1 MNTSISL
8 THNGLTY
15 TAKRLEIGD
24 KPAVTVQVTDN
35 QPEGKLHSPINGTM
49 FTFAPRTVT
58 VTNTFT
64 ESYSKVEK
72 TFTLF
77 TAEPGKRAGGA
88 DQLLDGGFH
97 SVKAATAWLEDLE
110 AVAIF
115 VKDFVEANASRLSA
129 LISSSRHWGK
139 GDVERMNI
147 AASEVTG
154 IININEKVQQ
164 SLVDKLITEY
174 IQVASR

>member
-1 MNTSISL
+1 MTNHISL
-8 THNGLTY
+8 TSSGLTY
-15 TAKRLEIGD
+15 TAKRLEVDG
-24 KPAVTVQVTDN
+24 KPVVTVLVTDN
-35 QPEGKLHSPINGTM
+35 QPEGKLHYPINGTL

-64 ESYSKVEK
+64 ESHTGLEK

-77 TAEPGKRAGGA
+77 TTEPGKRAGGA

-97 SVKAATAWLEDLE
+97 SVKAATAWLENPA
-110 AVAIF
+110 AVAEF
-115 VKDFVEANASRLSA
+115 VKDFVEAHTSRLSA
-129 LISSSRHWGK
+129 VIASSRHWGR
-139 GDVERMNI
+139 GSVERMNI

>member
-1 MNTSISL
+1 MTNHISL
-8 THNGLTY
+8 TSSGLTY
-15 TAKRLEIGD
+15 TAKRLELDG
-24 KPAVTVQVTDN
+24 KPVVTVLVTDN
-35 QPEGKLHSPINGTM
+35 QSEGKLHYPINGTM

-64 ESYSKVEK
+64 ESYTGVEK
-72 TFTLF
+72 SFTLF
-77 TAEPGKRAGGA
+77 TTEPGKRTGGA

-97 SVKAATAWLEDLE
+97 SVKAATAWLEDPE
-110 AVAIF
+110 AVAVF
-115 VKDFVEANASRLSA
+115 VKDFVEEHMSRLSGV
-129 LISSSRHWGK
+129 ISSSRHWGK

-164 SLVDKLITEY
+164 ALVDKLITEY

>member
-1 MNTSISL
+1 MTNHISL
-8 THNGLTY
+8 TSSGLTY
-15 TAKRLEIGD
+15 TAKRLEVDG
-24 KPAVTVQVTDN
+24 KPVVTVLVTDN
-35 QPEGKLHSPINGTM
+35 QPEDKFHYLINGTT
-49 FTFAPRTVT
+49 FTFTPRTVT

-64 ESYSKVEK
+64 GAHTGIEK

-77 TAEPGKRAGGA
+77 TVEPGKRTGGA

-97 SVKAATAWLEDLE
+97 SVKAATAWLEDSE
-110 AVAIF
+110 AVAVF
-115 VKDFVEANASRLSA
+115 VKDFTEEHMSRLSGV
-129 LISSSRHWGK
+129 ISASRHWGED
-139 GDVERMNI
+139 DVERMNI

>member
-1 MNTSISL
+1 MTNHISL
-8 THNGLTY
+8 ASKGLTY
-15 TAKRLEIGD
+15 TANRLEVGG
-24 KPAVTVQVTDN
+24 KPAVTVRVNDN
-35 QPEGKLHSPINGTM
+35 QPEGKLHYPINGTL

-64 ESYSKVEK
+64 ESYTGIEK

-77 TAEPGKRAGGA
+77 TTEPGKRAGGA
-88 DQLLDGGFH
+88 DQLLDSGFH
-97 SVKAATAWLEDLE
+97 SVKAATAWLEDPE
-110 AVAIF
+110 AVAVF

-129 LISSSRHWGK
+129 LISSSRNWGN